1 MVRSKGKG
9 KELVNMFLRTMEA
22 RDLNTARTFLA
33 PGFMMVFP
41 GDKRMDSLEEMVDW
55 SRTRYRNVTKTFED
69 FDEFERGDRT
79 IVYCFG
85 LLNGLALDGRRIQN
99 VRFIDR
105 FVIKDDKLIEQ
116 KVWNDLSDFL
126 N

>member
-1 MVRSKGKG
+1 MGNGKD
-9 KELVNMFLRTMEA
+9 LVSRYLRTMEA
-22 RDLNTARTFLA
+22 RDLHAARTFLA
-33 PGFMMVFP
+33 PGFTMMFP
-41 GDKRMDSLEEMVDW
+41 GGARMNTLEELVDW
-55 SRTRYRNVTKTFED
+55 SGTRYRKLTKTFED
-69 FDEFERGDRT
+69 FDEFERGEDT

-85 LLNGLALDGRRIQN
+85 VLNGVALDGHPIKN

-105 FVIKDDKLIEQ
+105 FVIKGDKLIDQ